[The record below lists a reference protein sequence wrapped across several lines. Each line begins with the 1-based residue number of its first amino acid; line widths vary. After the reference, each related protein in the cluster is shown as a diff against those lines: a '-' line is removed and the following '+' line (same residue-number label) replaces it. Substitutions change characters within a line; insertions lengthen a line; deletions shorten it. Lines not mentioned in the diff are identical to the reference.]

1 MIISVDGN
9 IAMFVK
15 TINVHTY
22 DSAVQFLDSVL
33 QIYTFKNDEIPS
45 DPVS

>member
-1 MIISVDGN
+1 
-9 IAMFVK
+9 MFVK

-22 DSAVQFLDSVL
+22 DSAVPFLDSIL
-33 QIYTFKNDEIPS
+33 QIYTFKNDFFWEMPS

>member
-1 MIISVDGN
+1 MIISVDCN
-9 IAMFVK
+9 IAIFVK

-22 DSAVQFLDSVL
+22 DSAVPFLDSVL

-45 DPVS
+45 DSVS